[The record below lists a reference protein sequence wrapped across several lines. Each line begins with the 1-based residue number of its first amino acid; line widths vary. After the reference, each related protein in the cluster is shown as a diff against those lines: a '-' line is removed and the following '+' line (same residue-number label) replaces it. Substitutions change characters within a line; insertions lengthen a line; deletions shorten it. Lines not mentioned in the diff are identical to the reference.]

1 MESENSVWNLFNN
14 KTTWMMFNIQ
24 ISHTVL
30 VFPLLTSKKQ
40 IPARPSL
47 GKLMLP
53 LWFSKTSTDRIMQ
66 QYTTQ
71 KFDIEL

>member
-14 KTTWMMFNIQ
+14 KTTWMTFNIQ

-40 IPARPSL
+40 IPAGPSL